1 MDISSKIMLVFSIL
15 LFGYS
20 LSEFFSDYKA
30 VCEKADEFKEM
41 ARVHEASEASLR
53 RSSFL
58 MSLGLSAIY
67 TAMTWVSGLAL
78 WITVAVALKFIL
90 TLLGSDLE
98 LVRILRTGVYPKKF
112 YYLSK
117 VDSFFNALLGLC
129 IALFLVL

>member
-1 MDISSKIMLVFSIL
+1 MLVLSIL

-20 LSEFFSDYKA
+20 LSELLNGYKA

-67 TAMTWVSGLAL
+67 TAMTWVSGFAI
-78 WITVAVALKFIL
+78 WITVAVALKFFF
-90 TLLGSDLE
+90 TLLESDRE
-98 LVRILRTGVYPKKF
+98 LISILRAGVYPKKF
-112 YYLSK
+112 YYISK
-117 VDSFFNALLGLC
+117 VDTFFNAILGLC

>member
-1 MDISSKIMLVFSIL
+1 MDIASKVMLVFSIL

-20 LSEFFSDYKA
+20 LSELLSGYKA
-30 VCEKADEFKEM
+30 VCEKAEEFKEM
-41 ARVHEASEASLR
+41 AQAHEASESSLR

-58 MSLGLSAIY
+58 MSFGLSTIY

-78 WITVAVALKFIL
+78 WITVVVALKFVL

-117 VDSFFNALLGLC
+117 VDAFLNALLGFC

>member
-1 MDISSKIMLVFSIL
+1 VDIASKVMLVFSIL

-20 LSEFFSDYKA
+20 LSELLSGYKA
-30 VCEKADEFKEM
+30 VCEKAEEFKEM
-41 ARVHEASEASLR
+41 AQAHEASESSLR

-58 MSLGLSAIY
+58 MSFGLSTIY

-78 WITVAVALKFIL
+78 WITVVVALKFVL

-117 VDSFFNALLGLC
+117 VDAFLNALLGFC

>member
-1 MDISSKIMLVFSIL
+1 MLVISIL

-20 LSEFFSDYKA
+20 VSELLSGYKA
-30 VCEKADEFKEM
+30 VCEKAEEFKEM
-41 ARVHEASEASLR
+41 AREHEASETSLR

-58 MSLGLSAIY
+58 MSFGLSAFY
-67 TAMTWVSGLAL
+67 AFMTWVSGFAP
-78 WITVAVALKFIL
+78 WITVLVALKFVF
-90 TLLGSDLE
+90 TLWGSDLE

-117 VDSFFNALLGLC
+117 VDAFFNALLGFC